1 MKREFH
7 VRICESV
14 GVRFPRA
21 TRPDP
26 ARTIPRSF
34 SSFRFLGFAQRLGA
48 GGAG

>member
-26 ARTIPRSF
+26 ARIIFHQTQSYLVGIPVLS
-34 SSFRFLGFAQRLGA
+34 QTD
-48 GGAG
+48 